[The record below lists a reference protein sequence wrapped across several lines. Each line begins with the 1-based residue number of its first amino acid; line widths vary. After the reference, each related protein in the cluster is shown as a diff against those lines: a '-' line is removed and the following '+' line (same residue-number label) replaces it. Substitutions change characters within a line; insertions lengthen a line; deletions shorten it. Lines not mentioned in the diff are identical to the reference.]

1 LKKPGRNY
9 RHHYTIVRQ
18 AKKQPHKKQKNLISF
33 YLNYCYQ
40 KNNKEILAQCP
51 NSAKMILWPKHFS
64 NLFGICFSQ
73 NKIDWMAQNKQNRIQ
88 SAKKCA
94 AIKNMLEHI
103 KTRSNILVLSFAIKC
118 YILLSGAIKS

>member
-1 LKKPGRNY
+1 LPY
-9 RHHYTIVRQ
+9 QYTIGRQ
-18 AKKQPHKKQKNLISF
+18 DKKQPRKTQKNLISF

-51 NSAKMILWPKHFS
+51 NTAMMILWLRHFS

-73 NKIDWMAQNKQNRIQ
+73 NKIDWIAQNKQNRIQ
-88 SAKKCA
+88 STKKPA

-103 KTRSNILVLSFAIKC
+103 KTRSNILVISFDI
-118 YILLSGAIKS
+118 I